1 MSSTNRSWGYTRE
14 ATAEDRQA
22 VADAQQLRALAGDYD
37 PEDFAPGYR
46 NPEASRGS
54 REQLVWLSQHFA
66 SADTYRA
73 RTWGY
78 TILRT
83 TYADDAAFDAAVSTL
98 DRYMRA
104 MADRECWRVTND
116 LETLRNQGR
125 LPMGAPTTADPR
137 PSDELYVRRF
147 VNDVVQDRAALGEA
161 TPTQACAF
169 FRRWALER
177 WHGEEWRFSAAGPRL
192 KTAILFDEET
202 VAQLQGLVAHDFG
215 AGEDPGGEARRV
227 ARENWV
233 KMVESEPKQRDL
245 SQGLLEW
252 FRIGFGDIHDFWFS
266 RYITEP
272 SVSGCW
278 KLDDQFPG
286 EWRFTWN

>member
-1 MSSTNRSWGYTRE
+1 MPKQPSLLSAQRMSSTNRSWGYTRE

-22 VADAQQLRALAGDYD
+22 VADAQQLRTLASDYS
-37 PEDFAPGYR
+37 PEEFAPGDR

-66 SADTYRA
+66 SADSYRA

-83 TYADDAAFDAAVSTL
+83 TYADDAAFGAAVSTL
-98 DRYMRA
+98 NRYMRA
-104 MADRECWRVTND
+104 RADGECWRVTND

-125 LPMGAPTTADPR
+125 LPRGTPTTADPR
-137 PSDELYVRRF
+137 PSDELYARRF
-147 VNDVVQDRAALGEA
+147 VNDVVQDRAAHDKA

-177 WHGEEWRFSAAGPRL
+177 WHREEWCFSAAGPRL

-202 VAQLQGLVAHDFG
+202 VAQPQGLVAQDWC

-227 ARENWV
+227 AREYWV

-245 SQGLLEW
+245 NQGLL
-252 FRIGFGDIHDFWFS
+252 
-266 RYITEP
+266 
-272 SVSGCW
+272 
-278 KLDDQFPG
+278 
-286 EWRFTWN
+286 